1 MADIFD
7 SRFEILFLSGPVNS
21 FELARAV
28 DDKIQCIYRI
38 RVGYVIWVW
47 QIHELKNIYSF
58 SSLAI
63 ALRPRCLH
71 IFQVVKK
78 AK

>member
-1 MADIFD
+1 VADIYD

-47 QIHELKNIYSF
+47 QIHDLKKYIIVFFFGNSF
-58 SSLAI
+58 
-63 ALRPRCLH
+63 
-71 IFQVVKK
+71 K
-78 AK
+78 A